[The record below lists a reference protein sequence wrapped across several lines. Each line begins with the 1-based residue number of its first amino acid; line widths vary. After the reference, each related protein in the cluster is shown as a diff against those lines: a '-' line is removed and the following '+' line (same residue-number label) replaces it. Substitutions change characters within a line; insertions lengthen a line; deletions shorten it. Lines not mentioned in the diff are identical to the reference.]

1 MVHMDVTVCW
11 KYLFIALVSI
21 VSDKCCKSNNKN
33 VHSITF
39 CHFFYDKNIER
50 AQNMQKYAESTT
62 DKLCRLQS
70 SERRLGC
77 FFLTLC

>member
-33 VHSITF
+33 IQSITF
-39 CHFFYDKNIER
+39 CDFFAIKIQKASKKAR
-50 AQNMQKYAESTT
+50 NMHN
-62 DKLCRLQS
+62 LR
-70 SERRLGC
+70 
-77 FFLTLC
+77 LTLSHFPYLFSVYPFILF